1 MFKNII
7 DINTLEISSIGSITP
22 CGKFGADA
30 TSLKEY
36 FLENGFNLLFELL
49 TMHVFLVIALRILS
63 RSTSRVWGFN
73 GIRFNFILK

>member
-1 MFKNII
+1 
-7 DINTLEISSIGSITP
+7 
-22 CGKFGADA
+22 
-30 TSLKEY
+30 
-36 FLENGFNLLFELL
+36 LFELL